1 MSRNTCLDRRSTVD
15 GMLCQPGASL
25 TDLALGLT
33 GLALAIRLARVP
45 GLYRHW
51 VTTMRWTAVAALAGF
66 VHHGWITCS
75 ERWAGPSWAVISGMV
90 VLAVSYL
97 LAATVHEVL
106 GPGQGRVF
114 WVLRSA
120 GLIAYAGLAV
130 TGHAGIGA
138 ILLCEGVTM
147 IAILALWGLAAHR
160 RHPLAPLVIAALAA
174 SGGAAVFRALPHD
187 VTGALGLD
195 PVSLYHL
202 AQIPGLILLT
212 HALDRAPARRL
223 ATVRAPRRPRLS

>member
-1 MSRNTCLDRRSTVD
+1 
-15 GMLCQPGASL
+15 MLCEPAPSL

-33 GLALAIRLARVP
+33 GLALAVRLRRVP
-45 GLYRHW
+45 GLHRHW

-75 ERWAGPSWAVISGMV
+75 PRWAGPSWALISGMV

-106 GPGQGRVF
+106 GPGRGRVF
-114 WVLRSA
+114 WILRSA
-120 GLIAYAGLAV
+120 GLVAYAGLAV

-138 ILLCEGVTM
+138 ILLCEGITM

-187 VTGALGLD
+187 LTGVLGLD

-202 AQIPGLILLT
+202 AQIPGLVLLA
-212 HALDRAPARRL
+212 HALDRTPARRL
-223 ATVRAPRRPRLS
+223 ATARAPRRPRLS